1 MVWLRVIS
9 RVLALVV
16 PIAVGG
22 LAIAYSE
29 ELHQPPAG
37 KDKKRPP
44 LPVRVLTIT
53 PIDMAPRVIGY
64 GTVAPARKWR
74 AIARIEGEVV
84 GTSDQLENGTIVSAG
99 TELLRID
106 ETDLLLSLAQID
118 AQLAA
123 LDVKEDTL
131 GASLDISQTDLAL
144 SRADLQRQQNLQGQG
159 VSTQTRVDIALRQE
173 LAARAKV
180 TDLNNQL
187 ALNLAERGVLNA
199 QRATVARSLEFTTL
213 TAPYDLR
220 VGTVDAEI
228 GQVVNRGQT
237 LFTAEG
243 IDAVEIAAQFSF
255 GQLGPLVRAMGE
267 GGSVLS
273 LKAKVRLSVPGRSV
287 IWDASVDRLGEAID
301 ARTQSTA
308 IVVRVDQPVG
318 QARIG
323 QRPPLR
329 RNMFVEVILTA
340 PKRQVLATPLD
351 AVRAGTALVVSP
363 EGTLEKRQ
371 VEIAYTMGDI
381 AVISA
386 GLAEGDKLVV
396 TDPSIAVPGM
406 KVKSV
411 EDKSVVQHIAR
422 AAAGGKG
429 KSK

>member
-1 MVWLRVIS
+1 MVWLRVIT

-16 PIAVGG
+16 PIALGG
-22 LAIAYSE
+22 LAIAYSD
-29 ELHQPPAG
+29 ELNQPPVG

-44 LPVRVLTIT
+44 LPVRVLTIA
-53 PIDMAPRVIGY
+53 PIDMAPRVTGY
-64 GTVAPARKWR
+64 GTVVPARKWR
-74 AIARIEGEVV
+74 AVARIEGEVV
-84 GTSDQLENGTIVSAG
+84 ETSDQLENGTIVSAG
-99 TELLRID
+99 TDLLRID

-123 LDVKEDTL
+123 LDVKDDTL
-131 GASLDISQTDLAL
+131 GASLEISQADLDL
-144 SRADLQRQQNLQGQG
+144 SRADLQRQQNLAGQG
-159 VSTQTRVDIALRQE
+159 VSTQTRVDTALRQE
-173 LAARAKV
+173 LVARAKV
-180 TDLNNQL
+180 TDVKNQL
-187 ALNLAERGVLNA
+187 ALNLAERGVLKA

-220 VGTVDAEI
+220 IGTVDAEI

-255 GQLGPLVRAMGE
+255 GQLGPLVRATGE

-308 IVVRVDQPVG
+308 VVVRVDQPVG
-318 QARIG
+318 QAKAG
-323 QRPPLR
+323 ERPPLR
-329 RNMFVEVILTA
+329 RNMFVEVILMA
-340 PKRQVLATPLD
+340 PKRPVLAVPLD
-351 AVRAGTALVVSP
+351 AVRGGKALVVSP

-371 VEIAYTMGDI
+371 VKIAYTMGDI
-381 AVISA
+381 AVISD
-386 GLAEGDKLVV
+386 GLTEGDKLVV

-406 KVKSV
+406 KVKPV
-411 EDKSVVQHIAR
+411 EDKSVAQQIAK

-429 KSK
+429 NSK